1 MPKLNPGQIQLGL
14 YDLDVFRVITALTR
28 GSVAANIGSIVTKY
42 NREMMPKYE
51 PILVYTAGRLGMT
64 RDELFA
70 RLRAGQSVDDIIKEK
85 GLDLSEVRIDTD
97 VVYGEERDTTA

>member
-14 YDLDVFRVITALTR
+14 YDLDTFRVITNLTR
-28 GSVAANIGSIVTKY
+28 GSISANVGSIITKY

-51 PILVYTAGRLGMT
+51 SILLYTATRLGLS

-70 RLRAGQSVDDIIKEK
+70 RLRSGQSVDDIIKEI
-85 GLDLSEVRIDTD
+85 GLDVNAIALDP
-97 VVYGEERDTTA
+97 VYGSEDD

>member
-1 MPKLNPGQIQLGL
+1 MPKLNPGQVQVGL

-28 GSVAANIGSIVTKY
+28 GSISANIGSIITKY

-70 RLRAGQSVDDIIKEK
+70 RLRAGQSVDAIIKEK
-85 GLDLSEVRIDTD
+85 GLDLNEVTIDSD
-97 VVYGEERDTTA
+97 NVYDEEAQE